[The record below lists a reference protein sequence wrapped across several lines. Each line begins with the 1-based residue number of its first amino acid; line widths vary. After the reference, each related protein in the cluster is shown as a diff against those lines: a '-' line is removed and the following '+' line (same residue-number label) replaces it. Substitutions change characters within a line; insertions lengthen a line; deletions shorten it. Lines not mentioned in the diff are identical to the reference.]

1 MNYGV
6 VSQEQLEKIDEIL
19 TEKLIKIGVDCVI
32 IIDMAGN
39 IITAKDNGTSKYDVY
54 SFAALAA
61 GNFAT
66 VDAMAKLVGEQE
78 FSLLF
83 HKGTEC
89 NIHFSKIDD
98 ELLLITMFGKS
109 ISLGFL
115 RLNVVET
122 IEQAVTATGHE
133 VEFFTYEG
141 AGHAFD
147 NPNPLFYDE
156 AASEPARERTMEFL
170 GRHLPVG

>member
-6 VSQEQLEKIDEIL
+6 VTQEQLEKIDQIL
-19 TEKLIKIGVDCVI
+19 TDKLIRIGVDCVI

-39 IITAKDNGTSKYDVY
+39 IITAKESGKTKYDVY

-66 VDAMAKLVGEQE
+66 VDAMAKLVGESE

-83 HKGTEC
+83 HKGAEC

-98 ELLLITMFGKS
+98 ELLLITMFGKT
-109 ISLGFL
+109 ISLGYL
-115 RLNVVET
+115 RLNVVEA
-122 IEQAVTATGHE
+122 I
-133 VEFFTYEG
+133 
-141 AGHAFD
+141 
-147 NPNPLFYDE
+147 DE
-156 AASEPARERTMEFL
+156 IKKL
-170 GRHLPVG
+170 WGKV

>member
-6 VSQEQLEKIDEIL
+6 VSQEQLEKMDEIL
-19 TEKLIKIGVDCVI
+19 SDKLIKIGVDCVI

-39 IITAKDNGTSKYDVY
+39 IITAKDNGKSKYDVY

-83 HKGTEC
+83 HKGTDC
-89 NIHFSKIDD
+89 NIHFSKVDD
-98 ELLLITMFGKS
+98 ELLLISMFGKE

-115 RLNVVET
+115 RLNVVEA
-122 IEQAVTATGHE
+122 IEEIRQLWE
-133 VEFFTYEG
+133 
-141 AGHAFD
+141 
-147 NPNPLFYDE
+147 
-156 AASEPARERTMEFL
+156 
-170 GRHLPVG
+170 

>member
-6 VSQEQLEKIDEIL
+6 VSQEQLEQIDKIL
-19 TEKLIKIGVDCVI
+19 NEKLIRIGVDCVI

-39 IITAKDNGTSKYDVY
+39 IITAKENGKTKYDVY

-66 VDAMAKLVGEQE
+66 VDAMAKLVGETE

-98 ELLLITMFGKS
+98 ELLLITMFGKT
-109 ISLGFL
+109 ISLGYL
-115 RLNVVET
+115 RLNVVKA
-122 IEQAVTATGHE
+122 IEEIRKLWANG
-133 VEFFTYEG
+133 
-141 AGHAFD
+141 
-147 NPNPLFYDE
+147 
-156 AASEPARERTMEFL
+156 
-170 GRHLPVG
+170 

>member
-19 TEKLIKIGVDCVI
+19 SEQLIKIGVDCVI

-39 IITAKDNGTSKYDVY
+39 IITAKDSGATKYDVY

-83 HKGTEC
+83 HKGTDC
-89 NIHFSKIDD
+89 NIHFSKIDE
-98 ELLLITMFGKS
+98 ELLLITMFGKH

-115 RLNVVET
+115 RLNVVKAL
-122 IEQAVTATGHE
+122 EQIRKLWG
-133 VEFFTYEG
+133 G
-141 AGHAFD
+141 K
-147 NPNPLFYDE
+147 
-156 AASEPARERTMEFL
+156 
-170 GRHLPVG
+170 

>member
-19 TEKLIKIGVDCVI
+19 SEQLIKIGVDCVI

-39 IITAKDNGTSKYDVY
+39 IITAKDNGTSRYDVY

-83 HKGTEC
+83 HKGTDC
-89 NIHFSKIDD
+89 NIHFSKVDD
-98 ELLLITMFGKS
+98 ELLLITMFGKH

-115 RLNVVET
+115 RLNVVKAL
-122 IEQAVTATGHE
+122 EQIRKLW
-133 VEFFTYEG
+133 
-141 AGHAFD
+141 AGK
-147 NPNPLFYDE
+147 
-156 AASEPARERTMEFL
+156 
-170 GRHLPVG
+170 

>member
-6 VSQEQLEKIDEIL
+6 VSQEQLEQIDQIL
-19 TEKLIKIGVDCVI
+19 SEKLIKIGVDCVI

-39 IITAKDNGTSKYDVY
+39 IITAKENGKTKYDVY

-66 VDAMAKLVGEQE
+66 VDAMAKLVGENE
-78 FSLLF
+78 FPLLF
-83 HKGTEC
+83 HKGSES

-98 ELLLITMFGKS
+98 ELLLITMFGKN

-115 RLNVVET
+115 RLNVVEA
-122 IEQAVTATGHE
+122 IERIKKLWVT
-133 VEFFTYEG
+133 
-141 AGHAFD
+141 
-147 NPNPLFYDE
+147 N
-156 AASEPARERTMEFL
+156 
-170 GRHLPVG
+170 

>member
-19 TEKLIKIGVDCVI
+19 GDQLIKIGIDCVI

-83 HKGTEC
+83 HKGTDC
-89 NIHFSKIDD
+89 NIHFSKIDE
-98 ELLLITMFGKS
+98 ELLLITMFGKH

-115 RLNVVET
+115 RLNVVEA
-122 IEQAVTATGHE
+122 IEQIRK
-133 VEFFTYEG
+133 
-141 AGHAFD
+141 
-147 NPNPLFYDE
+147 LW
-156 AASEPARERTMEFL
+156 SSK
-170 GRHLPVG
+170 

>member
-6 VSQEQLEKIDEIL
+6 VSQEQLEKIDEAIN
-19 TEKLIKIGVDCVI
+19 EKLIKIGVDCVI

-39 IITAKDNGTSKYDVY
+39 IITARDNGASKYDVY

-83 HKGTEC
+83 HKGAES
-89 NIHFSKIDD
+89 NIHFSKVDD
-98 ELLLITMFGKS
+98 ELLMVTMFGKN

-122 IEQAVTATGHE
+122 IDRIKKIWAKK
-133 VEFFTYEG
+133 
-141 AGHAFD
+141 
-147 NPNPLFYDE
+147 
-156 AASEPARERTMEFL
+156 
-170 GRHLPVG
+170 

>member
-1 MNYGV
+1 MGVFCTLYSVGTQNSQWGNSMNYGI
-6 VSQEQLEKIDEIL
+6 VSQEQLEQMDHII
-19 TEKLIKIGVDCVI
+19 TTKLVDLGVDCVV

-39 IITAKDNGTSKYDVY
+39 IITAKDSGVSKYDVY

-83 HKGTEC
+83 HKGQDS

-98 ELLLITMFGKS
+98 ELLLISMFGKE

-115 RLNVVET
+115 RLNVIDV
-122 IEQAVTATGHE
+122 IEQIKALWLKN
-133 VEFFTYEG
+133 
-141 AGHAFD
+141 D
-147 NPNPLFYDE
+147 
-156 AASEPARERTMEFL
+156 
-170 GRHLPVG
+170 

>member
-19 TEKLIKIGVDCVI
+19 TEKLIKIGVDCVL

-39 IITAKDNGTSKYDVY
+39 IITAKDNGKSKYDVY

-66 VDAMAKLVGEQE
+66 VDAMAKLVGEEE

-83 HKGTEC
+83 HKGTDC
-89 NIHFSKIDD
+89 NIHFSKINE
-98 ELLLITMFGKS
+98 ELLLISMFGKE

-115 RLNVVET
+115 RLNVLET
-122 IEQAVTATGHE
+122 IEKIIQIWS
-133 VEFFTYEG
+133 
-141 AGHAFD
+141 
-147 NPNPLFYDE
+147 PKKKK
-156 AASEPARERTMEFL
+156 
-170 GRHLPVG
+170 

>member
-1 MNYGV
+1 MNYGI
-6 VSQEQLEKIDEIL
+6 VSQEQLEQIDTIL
-19 TEKLIKIGVDCVI
+19 ADKLIKIGVDCVI

-39 IITAKDNGTSKYDVY
+39 IITAKDNSESKYDVY

-66 VDAMAKLVGEQE
+66 VDAMVKLVGEAE

-83 HKGTEC
+83 HKGQDS

-98 ELLLITMFGKS
+98 ELLLISMFGKD

-115 RLNVVET
+115 RLNVVEA
-122 IEQAVTATGHE
+122 IEQIKAVWDT
-133 VEFFTYEG
+133 
-141 AGHAFD
+141 
-147 NPNPLFYDE
+147 
-156 AASEPARERTMEFL
+156 SSS
-170 GRHLPVG
+170 

>member
-1 MNYGV
+1 MNYGI
-6 VSQEQLEKIDEIL
+6 VSQEQLEQIDEVL
-19 TEKLIKIGVDCVI
+19 SDKLINLGVECVI

-39 IITAKDNGTSKYDVY
+39 IITAKDNSGSKYDVY

-83 HKGTEC
+83 HKGQDS

-98 ELLLITMFGKS
+98 ELLLISMFGKE

-115 RLNVVET
+115 RLNVVDV
-122 IEQAVTATGHE
+122 IEKIRNIWDTKK
-133 VEFFTYEG
+133 
-141 AGHAFD
+141 
-147 NPNPLFYDE
+147 
-156 AASEPARERTMEFL
+156 
-170 GRHLPVG
+170 

>member
-1 MNYGV
+1 MNYGI
-6 VSQEQLEKIDEIL
+6 VSQEQLEQIDTIL
-19 TEKLIKIGVDCVI
+19 TDKLIKLGVDCVI

-39 IITAKDNGTSKYDVY
+39 IITAKDNGESKYDVY

-66 VDAMAKLVGEQE
+66 VDAMAKLVGEAE

-83 HKGTEC
+83 HKGQDS

-98 ELLLITMFGKS
+98 ELLLISMFGKD

-115 RLNVVET
+115 RLNVVEAIDQIRSVWDT
-122 IEQAVTATGHE
+122 NQG
-133 VEFFTYEG
+133 
-141 AGHAFD
+141 
-147 NPNPLFYDE
+147 
-156 AASEPARERTMEFL
+156 
-170 GRHLPVG
+170 

>member
-1 MNYGV
+1 MNYGI
-6 VSQEQLEKIDEIL
+6 VSQEQLDAIEEIL
-19 TEKLIKIGVDCVI
+19 SQKLIKLGVDCAI

-39 IITAKDNGTSKYDVY
+39 IITVKDNSKSKYDIY

-66 VDAMAKLVGEQE
+66 VDAMAKLVGETE

-83 HKGTEC
+83 HKGQDS

-98 ELLLITMFGKS
+98 ELLLITMFGRD

-115 RLNVVET
+115 RLNVVEA
-122 IEQAVTATGHE
+122 IEQIKKVWDRQA
-133 VEFFTYEG
+133 
-141 AGHAFD
+141 
-147 NPNPLFYDE
+147 
-156 AASEPARERTMEFL
+156 
-170 GRHLPVG
+170 

>member
-6 VSQEQLEKIDEIL
+6 VSQEQLEKMDEIL
-19 TEKLIKIGVDCVI
+19 TEKLISIGVDCVI

-39 IITAKDNGTSKYDVY
+39 IITAKDNSKNKYDVY

-83 HKGTEC
+83 HKGTDS
-89 NIHFSKIDD
+89 NIHFSKIDE
-98 ELLLITMFGKS
+98 ELLLISMFGKD

-122 IEQAVTATGHE
+122 IEE
-133 VEFFTYEG
+133 IRKIWE
-141 AGHAFD
+141 
-147 NPNPLFYDE
+147 
-156 AASEPARERTMEFL
+156 
-170 GRHLPVG
+170 

>member
-19 TEKLIKIGVDCVI
+19 SEQLIKIGVDCVI

-39 IITAKDNGTSKYDVY
+39 IITAKDNGATKYDVY

-83 HKGTEC
+83 HKGTDC
-89 NIHFSKIDD
+89 NIHFSKIDE
-98 ELLLITMFGKS
+98 ELLLITMFGKH

-115 RLNVVET
+115 RLNVVKAL
-122 IEQAVTATGHE
+122 EQIRKLWGS
-133 VEFFTYEG
+133 G
-141 AGHAFD
+141 K
-147 NPNPLFYDE
+147 
-156 AASEPARERTMEFL
+156 
-170 GRHLPVG
+170 

>member
-1 MNYGV
+1 MACMSRQELYKRLRGNLMNYGV

-19 TEKLIKIGVDCVI
+19 TQNLIDIGTDCVI

-83 HKGTEC
+83 HKGTDC

-98 ELLLITMFGKS
+98 ELLLITMFGKN

-115 RLNVVET
+115 RLNVVKT
-122 IEQAVTATGHE
+122 I
-133 VEFFTYEG
+133 
-141 AGHAFD
+141 
-147 NPNPLFYDE
+147 DE
-156 AASEPARERTMEFL
+156 IKEL
-170 GRHLPVG
+170 WGKK

>member
-19 TEKLIKIGVDCVI
+19 SEQLIKIGVDCVI

-61 GNFAT
+61 GDFAT

-83 HKGTEC
+83 HKGTDC
-89 NIHFSKIDD
+89 NIHFSKIDE
-98 ELLLITMFGKS
+98 ELLLITMFGKH

-115 RLNVVET
+115 RLNVVKAL
-122 IEQAVTATGHE
+122 EQIRKLW
-133 VEFFTYEG
+133 
-141 AGHAFD
+141 AGK
-147 NPNPLFYDE
+147 
-156 AASEPARERTMEFL
+156 
-170 GRHLPVG
+170 

>member
-6 VSQEQLEKIDEIL
+6 VSQEQLERIDQIL
-19 TEKLIKIGVDCVI
+19 TDKLIRIGVDCVI

-39 IITAKDNGTSKYDVY
+39 IITAKESGKTKYDVY

-66 VDAMAKLVGEQE
+66 VDAMAKLVGESE

-83 HKGTEC
+83 HKGAEC

-98 ELLLITMFGKS
+98 ELLLITMFGKT
-109 ISLGFL
+109 ISLGYL
-115 RLNVVET
+115 RLNVVEA
-122 IEQAVTATGHE
+122 IEEIKKLWGKV
-133 VEFFTYEG
+133 
-141 AGHAFD
+141 
-147 NPNPLFYDE
+147 
-156 AASEPARERTMEFL
+156 
-170 GRHLPVG
+170 

>member
-19 TEKLIKIGVDCVI
+19 SEQLIKIGVDCVI

-39 IITAKDNGTSKYDVY
+39 IITAKDNGASRYDVY

-83 HKGTEC
+83 HKGTDC
-89 NIHFSKIDD
+89 NIHFSKVDE
-98 ELLLITMFGKS
+98 ELLLITMFGKH

-115 RLNVVET
+115 RLNVVKAL
-122 IEQAVTATGHE
+122 EQIRKLW
-133 VEFFTYEG
+133 
-141 AGHAFD
+141 AGK
-147 NPNPLFYDE
+147 
-156 AASEPARERTMEFL
+156 
-170 GRHLPVG
+170 

>member
-1 MNYGV
+1 MTNNHLEENRMNYGI
-6 VSQEQLEKIDEIL
+6 VSQEQLEQIDVML
-19 TEKLIKIGVDCVI
+19 TEKLIKLGVDCVM

-39 IITAKDNGTSKYDVY
+39 IITVRDNGESKYDAY

-83 HKGTEC
+83 HKGQDS

-98 ELLLITMFGKS
+98 DLLLISMFGKD

-115 RLNVVET
+115 RLNVVDA
-122 IEQAVTATGHE
+122 IEKIRKIWNKKQ
-133 VEFFTYEG
+133 
-141 AGHAFD
+141 
-147 NPNPLFYDE
+147 
-156 AASEPARERTMEFL
+156 
-170 GRHLPVG
+170 

>member
-6 VSQEQLEKIDEIL
+6 VSQDQLERIDDIL
-19 TEKLIKIGVDCVI
+19 AEKLINIGVDCVI

-39 IITAKDNGTSKYDVY
+39 IITAKDNGASKYDVY

-83 HKGTEC
+83 HKGTDC

-98 ELLLITMFGKS
+98 EMLLISMFGKD

-122 IEQAVTATGHE
+122 IEQIKKLWGKQ
-133 VEFFTYEG
+133 
-141 AGHAFD
+141 
-147 NPNPLFYDE
+147 
-156 AASEPARERTMEFL
+156 
-170 GRHLPVG
+170 

>member
-19 TEKLIKIGVDCVI
+19 SEQLIKIGVDCVI

-39 IITAKDNGTSKYDVY
+39 IITAKDNGAAKYDVY

-83 HKGTEC
+83 HKGTDC
-89 NIHFSKIDD
+89 NIHFSKIDE
-98 ELLLITMFGKS
+98 ELLLITMFGKH

-115 RLNVVET
+115 RLNVVKAL
-122 IEQAVTATGHE
+122 EQIRKLW
-133 VEFFTYEG
+133 
-141 AGHAFD
+141 AGK
-147 NPNPLFYDE
+147 
-156 AASEPARERTMEFL
+156 
-170 GRHLPVG
+170 

>member
-19 TEKLIKIGVDCVI
+19 SEQLIKIGVDCVI

-39 IITAKDNGTSKYDVY
+39 IITAKDNGATKYDVY

-83 HKGTEC
+83 HKGTDC
-89 NIHFSKIDD
+89 NIHFSKVDE
-98 ELLLITMFGKS
+98 ELLLITMFGKH

-115 RLNVVET
+115 RLNVVKAL
-122 IEQAVTATGHE
+122 EQIRKLW
-133 VEFFTYEG
+133 
-141 AGHAFD
+141 AGK
-147 NPNPLFYDE
+147 
-156 AASEPARERTMEFL
+156 
-170 GRHLPVG
+170 

>member
-6 VSQEQLEKIDEIL
+6 VSQEQLEEFDKILGDQ
-19 TEKLIKIGVDCVI
+19 LINIGVDCVI

-83 HKGTEC
+83 HKGTDC
-89 NIHFSKIDD
+89 NIHFSKIDE
-98 ELLLITMFGKS
+98 ELLLITMFGKH

-115 RLNVVET
+115 RLNVVEA
-122 IEQAVTATGHE
+122 IEQIRKLWQTNTLA
-133 VEFFTYEG
+133 
-141 AGHAFD
+141 
-147 NPNPLFYDE
+147 NK
-156 AASEPARERTMEFL
+156 
-170 GRHLPVG
+170 

>member
-6 VSQEQLEKIDEIL
+6 VSQEQLEKIDGIL
-19 TEKLIKIGVDCVI
+19 GDQLINIGVDCVI

-83 HKGTEC
+83 HKGTDC
-89 NIHFSKIDD
+89 NIHFSKIDE
-98 ELLLITMFGKS
+98 ELLLITMFGKH

-115 RLNVVET
+115 RLNVVEA
-122 IEQAVTATGHE
+122 IEQIRK
-133 VEFFTYEG
+133 
-141 AGHAFD
+141 
-147 NPNPLFYDE
+147 LW
-156 AASEPARERTMEFL
+156 SIK
-170 GRHLPVG
+170 

>member
-6 VSQEQLEKIDEIL
+6 ISQEQLERIDEIL

-39 IITAKDNGTSKYDVY
+39 IITAKDNGRSKYDVY

-66 VDAMAKLVGEQE
+66 VDAMAKLVGEEE

-83 HKGTEC
+83 HKGNDC

-98 ELLLITMFGKS
+98 ELLLISMFGKD

-115 RLNVVET
+115 RLNVVEA
-122 IEQAVTATGHE
+122 IDQIKKLWQ
-133 VEFFTYEG
+133 
-141 AGHAFD
+141 
-147 NPNPLFYDE
+147 P
-156 AASEPARERTMEFL
+156 AS
-170 GRHLPVG
+170 

>member
-6 VSQEQLEKIDEIL
+6 VSQEQLEKIDQIL
-19 TEKLIKIGVDCVI
+19 TDKLIRIGVDCVI

-39 IITAKDNGTSKYDVY
+39 IITAKESGKTKYDVY

-66 VDAMAKLVGEQE
+66 VDAMAKLVGESE

-83 HKGTEC
+83 HKGAEC

-98 ELLLITMFGKS
+98 ELLLITMFGKT
-109 ISLGFL
+109 ISLGYL
-115 RLNVVET
+115 RLNVVEA
-122 IEQAVTATGHE
+122 I
-133 VEFFTYEG
+133 
-141 AGHAFD
+141 
-147 NPNPLFYDE
+147 DE
-156 AASEPARERTMEFL
+156 IKKL
-170 GRHLPVG
+170 WGKV

>member
-6 VSQEQLEKIDEIL
+6 VSQEQLEQIDKIL
-19 TEKLIKIGVDCVI
+19 NEKLIRIGVDCVI

-39 IITAKDNGTSKYDVY
+39 IITAKENGKTKYDVY

-66 VDAMAKLVGEQE
+66 VDAMAKLVGETE

-98 ELLLITMFGKS
+98 ELLLITMFGKT
-109 ISLGFL
+109 ISLGYL
-115 RLNVVET
+115 RLNVVEA
-122 IEQAVTATGHE
+122 IEEIRKLWANG
-133 VEFFTYEG
+133 
-141 AGHAFD
+141 
-147 NPNPLFYDE
+147 
-156 AASEPARERTMEFL
+156 
-170 GRHLPVG
+170 

>member
-6 VSQEQLEKIDEIL
+6 VSQEQLEEIDTIL
-19 TEKLIKIGVDCVI
+19 GDQLINIGVDCVI

-83 HKGTEC
+83 HKGTDC
-89 NIHFSKIDD
+89 NIHFSKIDE
-98 ELLLITMFGKS
+98 ELLLITMFGKH

-115 RLNVVET
+115 RLNVVEA
-122 IEQAVTATGHE
+122 IEQIRKLWQTNTLA
-133 VEFFTYEG
+133 
-141 AGHAFD
+141 
-147 NPNPLFYDE
+147 NK
-156 AASEPARERTMEFL
+156 
-170 GRHLPVG
+170 